1 MKKGGIGLLKGIAVI
16 IVLMM
21 SCSFY
26 VDTTF
31 ANQLSH
37 TETLETVIKEKI
49 LQDGNDIE
57 SSINVKLIGFEK
69 VPQKN
74 YYTALFTF
82 KSHST
87 NYLGEASFIKEND
100 NYQYAGGH
108 GYGVNRINQ
117 TTITVDNQLYF
128 VIYGE
133 NFNKRISSINA
144 KLANK
149 AIKYDINSVNSPY
162 FVHFRKLPSLN
173 IKDVYPTDITCFDQ
187 KHHKLTW
194 HECAKE
200 S

>member
-1 MKKGGIGLLKGIAVI
+1 M
-16 IVLMM
+16 
-21 SCSFY
+21 
-26 VDTTF
+26 TF
-31 ANQLSH
+31 ANQMSH
-37 TETLETVIKEKI
+37 TETLEAVIKEKL

-57 SSINVKLIGFEK
+57 SSVNVKLIKLEK
-69 VPQKN
+69 VPRKN
-74 YYTALFTF
+74 YYIALFTF
-82 KSHST
+82 KSQST
-87 NYLGEASFIKEND
+87 DYLGEASFVKEND

-194 HECAKE
+194 HECARE

>member
-1 MKKGGIGLLKGIAVI
+1 MLKGIALI
-16 IVLMM
+16 IVLTLL
-21 SCSFY
+21 CSFY
-26 VDTTF
+26 TNMTF
-31 ANQLSH
+31 ANQMSH
-37 TETLETVIKEKI
+37 TETLEAVIKEKL

-57 SSINVKLIGFEK
+57 SSVNVKLIKLEK
-69 VPQKN
+69 VPRKN
-74 YYTALFTF
+74 YYIALFTF
-82 KSHST
+82 KSQST
-87 NYLGEASFIKEND
+87 DYLGEASFVKENGE
-100 NYQYAGGH
+100 YQYAGGH

-128 VIYGE
+128 IIYGE
-133 NFNKRISSINA
+133 NFNKRISSISA
-144 KLANK
+144 KLANR

-194 HECAKE
+194 HECARE